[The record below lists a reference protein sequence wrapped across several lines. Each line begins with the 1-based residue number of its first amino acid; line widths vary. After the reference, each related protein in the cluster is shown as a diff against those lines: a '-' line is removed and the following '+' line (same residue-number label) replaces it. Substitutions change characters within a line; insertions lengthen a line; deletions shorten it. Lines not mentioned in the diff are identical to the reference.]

1 MDPRPPRSKRTDT
14 LFPYTTLFR
23 SIGVDEQHRSVEDR
37 KPPDMDLR
45 DHRIQ
50 LLGPARRSGHFRV
63 LHPSLHAERQVYRP
77 YGTTTMKRSEEHTAE
92 LQSLMRI
99 PYADFC
105 LKNKNIHTHARRR
118 ATPANT

>member
-63 LHPSLHAERQVYRP
+63 LHPSLHAEGQVYRP
-77 YGTTTMKRSEEHTAE
+77 YGTTTMKSHRGRHAPH
-92 LQSLMRI
+92 RI
-99 PYADFC
+99 STDRKSGGWGKRGSVRVEPGG
-105 LKNKNIHTHARRR
+105 RRV
-118 ATPANT
+118 TKKKK